1 MPVALPTTLNPLQ
14 INLHLERL
22 IIEDLFRVIISTLTF
37 FFLKIDH
44 RQNIQKRRVLIF
56 QNL

>member
-22 IIEDLFRVIISTLTF
+22 IIEDMRVIISTLTF